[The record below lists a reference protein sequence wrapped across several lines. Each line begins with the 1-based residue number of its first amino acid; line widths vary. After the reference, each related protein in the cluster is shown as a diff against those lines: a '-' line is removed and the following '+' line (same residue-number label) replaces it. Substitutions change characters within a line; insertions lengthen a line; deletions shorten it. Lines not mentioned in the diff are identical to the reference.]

1 MSDWLRR
8 WRGRASGKGPAAPG
22 ARARARVPGSVI
34 ASVVASVAVPLLAIA
49 AAALALGTDPLAAL
63 WAFVDG
69 AVGGRNLGNLQATLD
84 RAAMVVGAALAAWVA
99 MRAGFLNIGVEGQM
113 VLGGVTAAVLGLSL
127 PASLGS
133 AAVPVVLAGAALA
146 GGLWALVAAL
156 LHLRL
161 GVPLLV
167 GTLLLNYPA
176 SSLASWLVSHP
187 LRDPMAGMAA
197 SARVPA
203 GVRLP
208 ALGASDVHVAVPA
221 VVLGLVLA
229 AWWYRRTVAGYE
241 ARMTGLGPRFAL
253 ASGVPVARL
262 EVLLMAASGAVAG
275 LMGALAVLGEHH
287 RYIEGMLVQPLH
299 AWTGLM
305 AVLLGGWSVV
315 RMGAIGL
322 GLAALSTGAMG
333 MERVVA
339 MPREL
344 ARVLMAVILLV
355 VAARGGARLG
365 STSENGPEERTP

>member
-1 MSDWLRR
+1 VSGWLG
-8 WRGRASGKGPAAPG
+8 RGRASGNQAG
-22 ARARARVPGSVI
+22 ARDARVPAGAI
-34 ASVVASVAVPLLAIA
+34 ASVAVALTAIT
-49 AAALALGTDPLAAL
+49 AAALALGIDPVAAL
-63 WAFVDG
+63 GALVDG

-99 MRAGFLNIGVEGQM
+99 MRAGFLNVGVEGQM
-113 VLGGVTAAVLGLSL
+113 VLGGVSAAVLGLSL
-127 PASLGS
+127 PAGLGG

-146 GGLWALVAAL
+146 GSLWALLAAL

-203 GVRLP
+203 AVRLP
-208 ALGASDVHVAVPA
+208 ALGASEVHVAVPA
-221 VVLGLVLA
+221 VALGLVLA
-229 AWWYRRTVAGYE
+229 AWWYRRTAAGYE

-253 ASGVPVARL
+253 ASGVAVRRL
-262 EVLLMAASGAVAG
+262 EVLLMAASGAVGG
-275 LMGALAVLGEHH
+275 LVGALAVLGEHH
-287 RYIEGMLVQPLH
+287 RYIDGMLVQPLH

-305 AVLLGGWSVV
+305 AVLLGGRSAAWMAAV
-315 RMGAIGL
+315 GL
-322 GLAALSTGAMG
+322 GLAALATGAMG
-333 MERVVA
+333 MERAVS

-344 ARVLMAVILLV
+344 ARVVMAVILLV

-365 STSENGPEERTP
+365 GRSAGPGEERTP

>member
-1 MSDWLRR
+1 MSGWPR
-8 WRGRASGKGPAAPG
+8 WRGRASGDAPHAIG
-22 ARARARVPGSVI
+22 RVL
-34 ASVVASVAVPLLAIA
+34 ASVALPLLAIA
-49 AAALALGTDPLAAL
+49 AMALALGTDPLAAL
-63 WAFVDG
+63 WALIDG

-84 RAAMVVGAALAAWVA
+84 RAAMVVGAGLAAWVA

-113 VLGGVTAAVLGLSL
+113 VLGAVTAAVLGLWL

-133 AAVPVVLAGAALA
+133 AAVPLVLAGAALA
-146 GGLWALVAAL
+146 GSLWALVAAL

-197 SARVPA
+197 SARLPA
-203 GVRLP
+203 GARLP
-208 ALGASDVHVAVPA
+208 VLGASDVHAVLPA

-229 AWWYRRTVAGYE
+229 AWWYRRTAAGYE

-253 ASGVPVARL
+253 ASGVAVGRL
-262 EVLLMAASGAVAG
+262 EVLLMAASGAVGG
-275 LMGALAVLGEHH
+275 LVGALSVLGEHH

-305 AVLLGGWSVV
+305 AVLVGGQSVV
-315 RMGAIGL
+315 RMAAVGL
-322 GLAALSTGAMG
+322 GLAALATGAMG

-344 ARVLMAVILLV
+344 ARVVMAVILLV

-365 STSENGPEERTP
+365 GGSARAEDRTP